1 MVKRQFRPVCPD
13 ALWRSRLTS
22 DLNEQERSTLAYLL
36 TSPFSSYVGIFE
48 LVPRVAAA
56 EMRISET
63 KFRARIARLETLGL
77 VATGSDYI
85 LVKVWFLHSSWQVY
99 LKPKATARVPALRA
113 MQQVP
118 HELISSWRVSTE
130 AAGVPATVIEKF
142 LADAQKLAATG
153 DEPMDEDPAAG
164 NLGREPIH
172 TASIPYP
179 SPTRNNTTSTG
190 PHGTDEPHSTTT
202 GKASPVGVGDQDP
215 ETHFE
220 LHLNDFAEPH
230 RQTVLDEG
238 KDLTPGGRQMLGDEL
253 SAHLAAIAAGQ
264 REPINSVKAWLHA
277 LAEQIRAGFSIA
289 ARGLEIAKAREVQQR
304 RSADQRREDHRRRQ
318 ERDLEVQVSNLM
330 QDSLQ
335 RCTLE
340 QRRQV
345 LDAALRKA
353 DQTPGKSLSPQ
364 ARAQVLAGELPGALA
379 GAHVRKSLLELG
391 LVLPDAAD
399 PTQ

>member
-22 DLNEQERSTLAYLL
+22 NLDEQERSTLAYLL

-63 KFRARIARLETLGL
+63 KFRARVARLETLGL
-77 VATGSDYI
+77 VATSSDYI
-85 LVKVWFLHSSWQVY
+85 LVKVWFMHSSWQVY

-118 HELISSWRVSTE
+118 RELISLWRISTE

-153 DEPMDEDPAAG
+153 DEPMDEDPASG
-164 NLGREPIH
+164 NSARQPIP

-179 SPTRNNTTSTG
+179 SPTLNNTTSIG
-190 PHGTDEPHSTTT
+190 PHGTGEPDSTTT
-202 GKASPVGVGDQDP
+202 AKASPVGGGDQEP

-220 LHLNDFAEPH
+220 LHLNEFAEPH
-230 RQTVLDEG
+230 RQTVVDEC
-238 KDLTPGGRQMLGDEL
+238 KDLTPRARQMIGDEL
-253 SAHLAAIAAGQ
+253 SAHLAAIAAGRRQ
-264 REPINSVKAWLHA
+264 PINSVKAWVHA
-277 LAEQIRAGFSIA
+277 LGEQIRAGFSIA
-289 ARGLEIAKAREVQQR
+289 ARGLEIAKTREVQER
-304 RSADQRREDHRRRQ
+304 RSADQRREEHQRRQ
-318 ERDLEVQVSNLM
+318 QRDLEAQMSNLM
-330 QDSLQ
+330 QASLQ
-335 RCTLE
+335 SCTLE
-340 QRRQV
+340 PRQQV

-353 DQTPGKSLSPQ
+353 IQTPGPSLSPQ

-391 LVLPDAAD
+391 LVLSGAAD
-399 PTQ
+399 SAQ